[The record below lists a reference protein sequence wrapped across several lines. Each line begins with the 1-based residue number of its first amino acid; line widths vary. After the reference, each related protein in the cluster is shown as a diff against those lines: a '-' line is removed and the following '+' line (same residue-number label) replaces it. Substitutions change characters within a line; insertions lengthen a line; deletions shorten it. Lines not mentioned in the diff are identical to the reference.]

1 MNLNRTTT
9 LRVEVTTICQ
19 TESSVRPRQSPR
31 SDSSRP
37 TRQADSPRPIRDFVN
52 SHWQVDQFQL
62 VEHHGPTPTPTTD
75 RKLNR
80 LGGTPLTLHDQS
92 ISKSTSP
99 PSKGKTQPFVF
110 SQTHSLTPT
119 AQSLAIR
126 VLLLPCPTISSCSH
140 TNRVNCSHSLNLQK
154 IRRSSPT

>member
-1 MNLNRTTT
+1 MTT
-9 LRVEVTTICQ
+9 LRVGLTTICQ

-52 SHWQVDQFQL
+52 SHCQADLFQL
-62 VEHHGPTPTPTTD
+62 VERPGPTPMPTID

-99 PSKGKTQPFVF
+99 PSMGKTQPFVF
-110 SQTHSLTPT
+110 SRIPSLTPT
-119 AQSLAIR
+119 AQSLATR

>member
-1 MNLNRTTT
+1 MTT
-9 LRVEVTTICQ
+9 LRVGLTTICQ

-37 TRQADSPRPIRDFVN
+37 TLQADSPRPIRD
-52 SHWQVDQFQL
+52 SATWPYLVDLFQL
-62 VEHHGPTPTPTTD
+62 VEHHGLTPTPTTD
-75 RKLNR
+75 RRLNR

-99 PSKGKTQPFVF
+99 PSMGKTQPFVF
-110 SQTHSLTPT
+110 SRIPSLTPT
-119 AQSLAIR
+119 AQSLATR